1 MYKFIYWLNIKLQD
15 KTSDDSLAV
24 RSYKRAAEKILK
36 AYFIIN
42 PIKPKLPQNDG
53 ISSPI
58 VSLTSFP
65 DRIDKVWMVVES
77 VLYQSHKPGKIILW
91 LYEGDFDSKASLPR
105 RLLNLEKRGLEIRF
119 CEENLMPHIKYYYT
133 MKENPLSNII
143 TIDDDLLYPPNLIE
157 TFYFEHQKFPDAIL
171 CSVSREIEFENNR
184 IGNYSDWTLVTENT
198 SPSHKYL
205 IMGVGGAF
213 YPRNCLHE
221 EVYNLKN
228 IKQISL
234 KADDLWLKVMSLL
247 KGSKVRSLAGSFPY
261 SYLPVYNKNS
271 RNLTDINIGGG
282 NNDKVFKKLLKEYN
296 IDLVHYI
303 QEK

>member
-1 MYKFIYWLNIKLQD
+1 
-15 KTSDDSLAV
+15 
-24 RSYKRAAEKILK
+24 
-36 AYFIIN
+36 
-42 PIKPKLPQNDG
+42 
-53 ISSPI
+53 
-58 VSLTSFP
+58 
-65 DRIDKVWMVVES
+65 
-77 VLYQSHKPGKIILW
+77 
-91 LYEGDFDSKASLPR
+91 
-105 RLLNLEKRGLEIRF
+105 
-119 CEENLMPHIKYYYT
+119 

-157 TFYFEHQKFPDAIL
+157 TLYTEHQKYPNAIL

-184 IGNYSDWTLVTENT
+184 IGNYSDWSLVTENT

-213 YPRNCLHE
+213 YPKHCLHE

-247 KGSKVRSLAGSFPY
+247 KGSKVRSLAGHFPY

-271 RNLTDINIGGG
+271 RKLTDVNVGGG

-303 QEK
+303 QEKGSSVNSEH